1 MKKQSQLTNKKINKS
16 ELKMTIINLKNVN
29 LTRNKKE
36 ILKDI
41 TWKVNPSENWVI
53 LGLNGSGKSSLLKLI
68 LAEEWKTSGEI
79 TVLNTQFGSGEIP
92 KLRKRISV
100 VGSFIAE
107 RFQPNIKAENLVY
120 TGKFNSSMLYKPY
133 TDQEL
138 DEARQLLRQ
147 MGAKSLISRNYASLS
162 QGEKQVLL
170 IARSLI
176 LKPELLILDE
186 ATNGLDLFAKEK
198 LLKQLQQI
206 NQLKT
211 APTLIYISHHPDEIT
226 DIFTHL
232 LLLREGKVIQS
243 GKKEN
248 LLNEIERENI
258 LLNEKIL
265 TDFYQEKVEVHRF
278 EQKYFVIPAN

>member
-1 MKKQSQLTNKKINKS
+1 MKKQSHLTNKKINKS

-41 TWKVNPSENWVI
+41 TWKVNPGENWVI

-79 TVLNTQFGSGEIP
+79 TVLNTQFGNGEIP

-147 MGAKSLISRNYASLS
+147 MGAKSLIGRNYASLS

-248 LLNEIERENI
+248 LLNE
-258 LLNEKIL
+258 KIL
-265 TDFYQEKVEVHRF
+265 TDFYQEKVEVHHF
-278 EQKYFVIPAN
+278 DQKYFVIPAN

>member
-186 ATNGLDLFAKEK
+186 ATSALDTQTEKFIQQSFDELAKGRTTFIIAHRLATIKNADRIIVVTEDGLTEDGTHEELLAQNGAYAALYKAQFK
-198 LLKQLQQI
+198 
-206 NQLKT
+206 
-211 APTLIYISHHPDEIT
+211 
-226 DIFTHL
+226 
-232 LLLREGKVIQS
+232 
-243 GKKEN
+243 
-248 LLNEIERENI
+248 
-258 LLNEKIL
+258 
-265 TDFYQEKVEVHRF
+265 
-278 EQKYFVIPAN
+278 